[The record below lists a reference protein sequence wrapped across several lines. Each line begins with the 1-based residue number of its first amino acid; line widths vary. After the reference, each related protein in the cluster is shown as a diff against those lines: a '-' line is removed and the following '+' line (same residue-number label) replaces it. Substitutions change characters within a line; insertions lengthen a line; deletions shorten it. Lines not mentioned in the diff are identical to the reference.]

1 MHLLLCDFYLP
12 RYCWG
17 CQRVRGGMG
26 PFQWD
31 LKQTV
36 QCVSGAWALPI
47 EFPGTG
53 SLEHGT
59 APLSHGKPGSGTG
72 IAVPRAWHGA
82 APHGARPSP

>member
-1 MHLLLCDFYLP
+1 
-12 RYCWG
+12 
-17 CQRVRGGMG
+17 MG

-36 QCVSGAWALPI
+36 QCVSGAWARPI

-82 APHGARPSP
+82 APHGAHPSP